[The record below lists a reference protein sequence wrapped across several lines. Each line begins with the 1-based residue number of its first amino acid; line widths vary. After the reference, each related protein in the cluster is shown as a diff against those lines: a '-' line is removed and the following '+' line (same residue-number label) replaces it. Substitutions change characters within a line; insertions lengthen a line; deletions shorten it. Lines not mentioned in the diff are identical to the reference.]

1 MSIPVG
7 AKAEREQFHGRAREL
22 TDLWDLFETNNV
34 VLSGPRRLGK
44 TSILQRLC
52 DDAPSHGWNAALVDL
67 QGHSAVENVLAEIER
82 AIPDTSI
89 TRWIDAARRGA
100 GRATDRLKKL
110 ELKLPGGLGGA
121 LDLQAPPTT
130 AWSQQAQRVQSRLSG
145 QPILLLIDEFSVFL
159 EKLINA
165 DRSDAEHLLG
175 WLRTWRCASQVQCR
189 FVFSGSVGLN
199 TLLTRHKLIT
209 YFNDCYDFR
218 LQAFTRFEAIAM
230 VQAELMAEDKQYA
243 PEVPDHICNRV
254 GWLSPYYVNLLLLE
268 AMRAARDRESEAGVT
283 NTPLVVPDVDDGY
296 ERLLAVRSRFVHWS
310 QRLERDLP
318 SDALTVARRVLGAVA
333 AKPDGLTR
341 KQLLA
346 RLDVIEP
353 DADTRLRRLETVLWH
368 LEEDGYLTAEDD
380 GGRVRFPS
388 FLLRDYWH
396 RNHGR

>member
-22 TDLWDLFETNNV
+22 ADLWDLFETNNV

-52 DDAPSHGWNAALVDL
+52 DDAPHRGWNATLVDL

-89 TRWIDAARRGA
+89 SRWIDAARRGA
-100 GRATDRLKKL
+100 GRATDRLKKI

-130 AWSQQAQRVQSRLSG
+130 AWSQQALSVQSRLSG

-218 LQAFTRFEAIAM
+218 LQAFTRNEAVAM
-230 VQAELMAEDKQYA
+230 VQAELMAENKHCA
-243 PEVPDHICNRV
+243 PDVPDHICNRV

-268 AMRAARDRESEAGVT
+268 AMRAARDRESEAGVA
-283 NTPLVVPDVDDGY
+283 NTPLIVPDVDDGY

-318 SDALTVARRVLGAVA
+318 SDALTIARRVLGAVA